1 MLVFTAELT
10 KGKVPIRCSRPLE
23 ACTFSCR
30 IVEFPTCRLP
40 ELWNTCRSNHEV
52 HVASNL
58 ESQWGSCREACLLSM
73 QAVEKN
79 AEQCEQQTLLVLA
92 AKLLILEPFVK
103 DRL

>member
-1 MLVFTAELT
+1 
-10 KGKVPIRCSRPLE
+10 
-23 ACTFSCR
+23 
-30 IVEFPTCRLP
+30 
-40 ELWNTCRSNHEV
+40 
-52 HVASNL
+52 
-58 ESQWGSCREACLLSM
+58 M